1 MIVKVQFD
9 GAVKRVYEETRG
21 QRTNKYIVVTDG
33 RDQYP
38 NVLRFKVKPG
48 STVNAAEGAK
58 VKIDAYL
65 DGREWMKEDGTVFY
79 FTDLTISTLDVLE
92 AAPAAAKPTK
102 AHDWATLLTLG
113 SAHGEDQT
121 KVTERCKAH
130 KAKVGRT
137 FTPED
142 WQTVADEIV
151 SSHAP
156 VSPTTS
162 TDPFDGDDMP
172 F

>member
-9 GAVKRVYEETRG
+9 GTVKRVYEETRG

-65 DGREWMKEDGTVFY
+65 DGREWTKEDGTVLY

-113 SAHGEDQT
+113 SAYGEDQAA
-121 KVTERCKAH
+121 VTERCKAY
-130 KAKVGRT
+130 KAKVNRV
-137 FTPED
+137 FTPQD
-142 WQTVADEIV
+142 WQAVADEIV
-151 SSHAP
+151 AAHAP
-156 VSPTTS
+156 GQAAASANEFS
-162 TDPFDGDDMP
+162 DDLPF
-172 F
+172 